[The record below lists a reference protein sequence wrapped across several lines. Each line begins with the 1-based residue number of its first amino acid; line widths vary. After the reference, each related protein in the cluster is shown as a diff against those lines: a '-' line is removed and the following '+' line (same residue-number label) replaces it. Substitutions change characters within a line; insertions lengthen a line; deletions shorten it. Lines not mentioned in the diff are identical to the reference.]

1 MITPHKQA
9 LIIFAKRPVPGQVK
23 TRLVPPLTTNEAA
36 LLYECMLRDIVSRT
50 LRLPGMDRLIFYT
63 DEPDA
68 AVYFRGIAPG
78 VPLHPQ
84 RGNDLGERMANA
96 FFTAF
101 ANGYREVA
109 IIGSDSPDLPLA
121 CIEDAFDRLAE
132 GDTDVVFGPC
142 EDGGYYLIALLRLH
156 DELFRGIQWSRGDVL
171 AKSLDKAAKAGIRVK
186 LLPGWYD
193 VDRIEDL
200 QRPKLRD
207 GANDAPLTREFI
219 ENRLGARG
227 TRL

>member
-1 MITPHKQA
+1 MTTPRKQA

-23 TRLVPPLTTNEAA
+23 TRLVPPLTTHEAA
-36 LLYECMLRDIVSRT
+36 RLYECMLRDIVSRT
-50 LRLPGMDRLIFYT
+50 ARLSGMDRLIFYT

-68 AVYFRGIAPG
+68 AAYFRGIAPG

-84 RGNDLGERMANA
+84 RGSNLGERMGNA
-96 FFTAF
+96 FLTAF
-101 ANGYREVA
+101 ANGYGAVA

-121 CIEDAFDRLAE
+121 CIEGAFARLAE
-132 GDTDVVFGPC
+132 GNTAAVYGPT
-142 EDGGYYLIALLRLH
+142 EDGGYYLIALRRMH
-156 DELFRGIQWSRGDVL
+156 DELFRGIRWSRGDVL
-171 AKSLDKAAKAGIRVK
+171 AKSLDKAAEAGIRVE

-200 QRPKLRD
+200 QRPELRN

-219 ENRLGARG
+219 ESSLGARG
-227 TRL
+227 TGL